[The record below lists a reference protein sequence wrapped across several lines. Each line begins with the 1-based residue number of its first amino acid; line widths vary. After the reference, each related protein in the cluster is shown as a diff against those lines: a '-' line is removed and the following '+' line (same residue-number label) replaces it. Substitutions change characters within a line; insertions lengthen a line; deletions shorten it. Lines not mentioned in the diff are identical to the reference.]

1 MEWNRADTS
10 LATCRAASGFY
21 VPNQIVPG
29 TGGHGKRGLCSSKA
43 QIQIR
48 AGIEGGRDNSL
59 PKQPVPTDSPTGRQT
74 QTQTQTQ

>member
-1 MEWNRADTS
+1 MEPSRYFPSCLHAELLVVSMSQIKSYLGQEDT
-10 LATCRAASGFY
+10 A
-21 VPNQIVPG
+21 
-29 TGGHGKRGLCSSKA
+29 KRGLCSSKA